1 MCVELLKR
9 SKTCTR
15 ITLALF
21 WQYINLFR
29 GVALTSGFLHVHLF
43 FVLVLAG
50 KRISILQYNPSR
62 GAELFDATLSNEAM
76 HQRGKGGLINH
87 LYLLHIHGDE
97 TVLWLPSF
105 CLWGSCCFEFAWN
118 IHYHELGTERAISLI
133 QVCVCV
139 CVCVCV
145 ELLKRSKT
153 CTRITLALL
162 WQYINLFRGVAL
174 TSGFLH
180 VHLVFLFLC
189 LLEKNFHIAIQS

>member
-1 MCVELLKR
+1 MYQNYLGTILAVYQLIPWSC
-9 SKTCTR
+9 SHIWFSTCP
-15 ITLALF
+15 
-21 WQYINLFR
+21 
-29 GVALTSGFLHVHLF
+29 
-43 FVLVLAG
+43 FVFCSCACW

-133 QVCVCV
+133 QVCILWWMSDKVPQGQGFDPEQPLPRGKHDWEKLN
-139 CVCVCV
+139 V
-145 ELLKRSKT
+145 EFT
-153 CTRITLALL
+153 IF
-162 WQYINLFRGVAL
+162 NLVIRLSIV
-174 TSGFLH
+174 S
-180 VHLVFLFLC
+180 LFL
-189 LLEKNFHIAIQS
+189 LRGPAFW